1 MNTKTPD
8 KTIEYY
14 LSDPKPQYESKGQ
27 EMIGRMLD
35 KYGIAFYYKDPY
47 LLWENGERKVKRP
60 DFTLPTYNNAVINY
74 IPRLNQAA
82 ERVKDIYRENWTAA
96 LSLDDDFLAKPDW
109 QQRLYNE
116 LEKIFHQGLDYPAN
130 SDSEDRS

>member
-1 MNTKTPD
+1 MNTKTSD
-8 KTIEYY
+8 RDLEYY

-35 KYGIAFYYKDPY
+35 KYAIAFYYKDPY

-60 DFTLPTYNNAVINY
+60 DFTLPTYNNAVIKY
-74 IPRLNQAA
+74 IPRLNQAT
-82 ERVKDIYRENWTAA
+82 ERAKDIYRENWTAA
-96 LSLDDDFLAKPDW
+96 LFLDDELLAKPDW

-116 LEKIFHQGLDYPAN
+116 FEKISHQGQAYLAN
-130 SDSEDRS
+130 SNSEDRA

>member
-1 MNTKTPD
+1 MNTKTSD

-74 IPRLNQAA
+74 IPRLNQAT

-96 LSLDDDFLAKPDW
+96 LFLDDPFLAKPDW

-116 LEKIFHQGLDYPAN
+116 LDKIFHQGLVYLGN

>member
-1 MNTKTPD
+1 MNTKTSD
-8 KTIEYY
+8 RDLEYY

-47 LLWENGERKVKRP
+47 LLWENGERKVKHP

-74 IPRLNQAA
+74 IPKLNQATEQA
-82 ERVKDIYRENWTAA
+82 KDIYRENWTAA
-96 LSLDDDFLAKPDW
+96 LFLDDDFLAKPDW

-116 LEKIFHQGLDYPAN
+116 LDKIFHQGLVYLAN
-130 SDSEDRS
+130 SDSEDRL

>member
-1 MNTKTPD
+1 MNTKTSD

-74 IPRLNQAA
+74 IPRLNQAT
-82 ERVKDIYRENWTAA
+82 ELIKDIYKDNWIAA
-96 LSLDDDFLAKPDW
+96 LFLDDSFLAKPDW

-116 LEKIFHQGLDYPAN
+116 LDKIFHQGLDYLAN
-130 SDSEDRS
+130 NDSEDRS

>member
-116 LEKIFHQGLDYPAN
+116 LEKIFHQGLDYLAN

>member
-1 MNTKTPD
+1 MNTKTSD

-74 IPRLNQAA
+74 IPRLNQAT

-96 LSLDDDFLAKPDW
+96 LFLDDSFLAKPDW

-116 LEKIFHQGLDYPAN
+116 LDKISHQGLVYLGN

>member
-1 MNTKTPD
+1 MSTKTLSPD
-8 KTIEYY
+8 LEYY
-14 LSDPKPQYESKGQ
+14 IGKLQPQYESKGQ

-35 KYGIAFYYKDPY
+35 KYGIASYYKDPY

-74 IPRLNQAA
+74 IPRLNQAT
-82 ERVKDIYRENWTAA
+82 ELIKDIYRENWIAA
-96 LSLDDDFLAKPDW
+96 LFLDDSFLAKPDW
-109 QQRLYNE
+109 QQQLYNE
-116 LEKIFHQGLDYPAN
+116 LDKIFHQGLDYLAN

>member
-1 MNTKTPD
+1 MSTKTLSPD
-8 KTIEYY
+8 LEYY
-14 LSDPKPQYESKGQ
+14 IGKLQPQYESKGQ

-35 KYGIAFYYKDPY
+35 QYGIAFYYKDPY

-74 IPRLNQAA
+74 IPKLNQATKQA
-82 ERVKDIYRENWTAA
+82 KDTYRENWTAA
-96 LSLDDDFLAKPDW
+96 LFLDDDFLAKPDW

-116 LEKIFHQGLDYPAN
+116 LDKISNLGLAYLAN
-130 SDSEDRS
+130 SDSEYRS

>member
-74 IPRLNQAA
+74 IPRLNQAT
-82 ERVKDIYRENWTAA
+82 ERVKDIYKENWTAA
-96 LSLDDDFLAKPDW
+96 LFLDDDFLAKSDW

-116 LEKIFHQGLDYPAN
+116 LEKISHQGLDYLAN
-130 SDSEDRS
+130 SDSEDRL

>member
-1 MNTKTPD
+1 MSTKTLSPD
-8 KTIEYY
+8 LEYY
-14 LSDPKPQYESKGQ
+14 IDKLQPQYESKGQ

-47 LLWENGERKVKRP
+47 LVWENGERKVKRP

-74 IPRLNQAA
+74 TPRLNQVT
-82 ERVKDIYRENWTAA
+82 ERAKDIYRENWTAA
-96 LSLDDDFLAKPDW
+96 LFLDDSFLAKPDW

-116 LEKIFHQGLDYPAN
+116 LDKIFHQGLVYLDN
-130 SDSEDRS
+130 SDSEYRS